1 MDIENFFKKIITRQ
15 KLNFTQLVKM
25 DIEICLKKEI
35 LITPQK

>member
-1 MDIENFFKKIITRQ
+1 MDIENCLKKIITLQ

-35 LITPQK
+35 LITLQK